1 MRGSLNDLPVAI
13 DLEEVRG
20 QYAEWGNLQ
29 AGFETYKTDI
39 DMTPLLKGLPDD
51 RCQCPHWGFV
61 IKGRM
66 IIRYVNREEVVNA
79 GDAYYMVPGHIPFL
93 ESGTQIIEFSD
104 KEGYAGTM
112 EVISKNLEALQ
123 RSSK

>member
-1 MRGSLNDLPVAI
+1 MRGSIKDLPVAL

-29 AGFETYKTDI
+29 AGFETFKTDI

-51 RCQCPHWGFV
+51 LCQCPHWGYV

-66 IIRYVNREEVVNA
+66 IIRYANREEVINA
-79 GDAYYMVPGHIPFL
+79 GDAYYLAPGHNPFL
-93 ESGTQIIEFSD
+93 EAGTQVIEFSD
-104 KEGYAGTM
+104 KEGYARTT
-112 EVISKNLEALQ
+112 EVIGQNLAALQ
-123 RSSK
+123 GSAS